1 MKNRRALVLAIVL
14 GFSGLP
20 AAGAEPET
28 APAIDGP
35 LTISRAV
42 ELALE
47 HSPEVRLAAQ
57 QYARASGSLRS
68 ARGATGPSLGITG
81 TYIRYD
87 KVEEA
92 EIAPGQKIK
101 IGQIDARRATATLR
115 QPIDISGILG
125 AAVEAADYQRVAAEM
140 DLISARY
147 DVALAVQ
154 SAYLGVLRARDAR
167 EVSREAVLSLKA
179 YLDLAKARFEAGTAA
194 QFDVLRAQTELAA
207 AEQRLI
213 SAENAVRLAEVGLA
227 SVMGV
232 RLPPAL
238 ELQAPPDVRSE
249 APEAEDAVEAALKN
263 RTELAS
269 AEAVIRAA
277 ERGVHIARAGL
288 RPGLQVS
295 ANYNYNGNTTIF
307 QPRTFTA
314 DAVVAVSIPIF
325 DNGVTRGKVEE
336 AEAGVEA
343 ARARKERV
351 ALNVRQ
357 EVEQAVSSV
366 ENARKRL
373 EVAEATLREASEAFR
388 LAKVRYESGVGLLVE
403 TTDAQVAYTA
413 AQTNVV
419 SAKYDLYLA
428 QVQLAR
434 ALGLP
439 PLVEE

>member
-1 MKNRRALVLAIVL
+1 MSRLAALPAALVLSAWV
-14 GFSGLP
+14 
-20 AAGAEPET
+20 AACAETLQAPPSVEGALS
-28 APAIDGP
+28 IG
-35 LTISRAV
+35 RAV
-42 ELALE
+42 ELALQ
-47 HSPEVRLAAQ
+47 HSPEIRLAEQ
-57 QYARASGSLRS
+57 QYLRAAGALRS
-68 ARGATGPSLGITG
+68 ARGATGPSLGVAG

-115 QPIDISGILG
+115 QPIDVSGILG
-125 AAVEAADYQRVAAEM
+125 AAVQAADYQKIAAEL
-140 DLISARY
+140 DLIAARH
-147 DVALAVQ
+147 DIALAVQ

-167 EVSREAVLSLKA
+167 EVSREAVQNLKA

-232 RLPPAL
+232 SLPAGL
-238 ELQAPPDVRSE
+238 ELMPPPDTRPD
-249 APEAEDAVEAALKN
+249 APDPADAVEAALKG
-263 RTELAS
+263 RAEVAS
-269 AEAVIRAA
+269 AEAAVRAA

-288 RPGLQVS
+288 RPAVQIA

-307 QPRTFTA
+307 QPRNFTA
-314 DAVVAVSIPIF
+314 DAMVSVSIPVF
-325 DNGVTRGKVEE
+325 DNGVTRGKVQE

-343 ARARKERV
+343 ARARRERV

-357 EVEQAVSSV
+357 DVEQAISSL

-413 AQTNVV
+413 AQTNLV

-428 QVQLAR
+428 QAQLAR

-439 PLVEE
+439 PLPEE

>member
-1 MKNRRALVLAIVL
+1 MSKWAAALAAFLLAP
-14 GFSGLP
+14 SLP
-20 AAGAEPET
+20 AAAAEAQALP
-28 APAIDGP
+28 PVDGP
-35 LTISRAV
+35 LTITRAV
-42 ELALE
+42 ELAME
-47 HSPEVRLAAQ
+47 HSPEIKLAGQ
-57 QYARASGSLRS
+57 QFARASGALRS
-68 ARGATGPSLGITG
+68 ARGATGPSLGVSG

-92 EIAPGQKIK
+92 EIGPGQKIK

-115 QPIDISGILG
+115 QPVDISGILG
-125 AAVEAADYQRVAAEM
+125 AAVEAADYQKIAAEL

-154 SAYLGVLRARDAR
+154 SAYLAVLRARDAR
-167 EVSREAVLSLKA
+167 EVSREEVQSLKT
-179 YLDLAKARFEAGTAA
+179 YLELAKARYEAGTAA
-194 QFDVLRAQTELAA
+194 QFDVLRAQTQLAA

-227 SVMGV
+227 SVIGV
-232 RLPPAL
+232 TLPPSL
-238 ELQAPPDVRSE
+238 ELQPPPDVRAE
-249 APEAEDAVEAALKN
+249 APDPQDAVEAAVKG
-263 RTELAS
+263 RPEVAS
-269 AEAVIRAA
+269 AEAAVRAA

-288 RPGLQVS
+288 RPSLQVA

-314 DAVVAVSIPIF
+314 DAVVSVSIPIF

-343 ARARKERV
+343 ARARRERV
-351 ALNVRQ
+351 LLNVRQ
-357 EVEQAVSSV
+357 EVEQAISSV

-373 EVAEATLREASEAFR
+373 EVAEATLKEASEAFR

-428 QVQLAR
+428 QIQLAR

-439 PLVEE
+439 PLAEE